1 MPKKKSVTP
10 DPEVRFEDAIERLET
25 IIERM
30 ETEQIPLDELLED
43 YENGTNLLKLC
54 RNRIDSARTRVETI
68 NRELADTK
76 PASPSGATEGDDQN
90 TDDDEIQLL

>member
-1 MPKKKSVTP
+1 MPKTKSADP
-10 DPEVRFEDAIERLET
+10 DPEVRFEDAIERLES

-43 YENGTNLLKLC
+43 YENGTHLLKLC

-76 PASPSGATEGDDQN
+76 PAPDSGGIEGEADN